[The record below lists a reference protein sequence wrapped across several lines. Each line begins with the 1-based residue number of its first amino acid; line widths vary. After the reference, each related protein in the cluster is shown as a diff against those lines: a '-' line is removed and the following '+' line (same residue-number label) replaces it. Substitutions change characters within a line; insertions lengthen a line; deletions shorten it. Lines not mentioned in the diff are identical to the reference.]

1 MKNAAGCLVSIDH
14 SWAESKS
21 RTSPFS
27 IESGEK
33 LSTRENYGGMAS
45 NPPSTGRI
53 SIITFTLRRLKILS
67 VAERRGEGSR
77 GL

>member
-1 MKNAAGCLVSIDH
+1 MVDSFDL

-27 IESGEK
+27 IESGGE
-33 LSTRENYGGMAS
+33 LSTRENYGGIAS
-45 NPPSTGRI
+45 NPPSIGRI
-53 SIITFTLRRLKILS
+53 SIIKFTRRLVKILS
-67 VAERRGEGSR
+67 VAERPGEGSR